1 MRQLKVMQRLGLTR
15 AKFEALDELEKI
27 DWLALEY
34 MREQQLEELQH
45 AMNTAIKD
53 KKPIDGGAY
62 MSLLLEGID

>member
-15 AKFEALDELEKI
+15 AKFEALDELEKT

-34 MREQQLEELQH
+34 MRERQLEELQH
-45 AMNTAIKD
+45 AMNAAIKD